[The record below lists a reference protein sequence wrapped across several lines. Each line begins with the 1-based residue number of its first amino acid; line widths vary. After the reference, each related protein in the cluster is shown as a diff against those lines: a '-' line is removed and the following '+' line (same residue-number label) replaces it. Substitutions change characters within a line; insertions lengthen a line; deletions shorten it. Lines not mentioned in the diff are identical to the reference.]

1 MRRLTLQRQND
12 KEVNNM
18 KIEPAVIKETK
29 HIGIGVA
36 SMSVGML
43 VLFAVAGA
51 FDYRTVLGAL
61 LGGGFAVLN
70 FFLMALSV
78 QRSLQQDDPKAAKT
92 ITQNSY
98 TRRLLLLAAVVALGI
113 KLPWFHGLAVVVPMV
128 FPRITILLMGLP
140 VFQRKEAA

>member
-1 MRRLTLQRQND
+1 
-12 KEVNNM
+12 M

-113 KLPWFHGLAVVVPMV
+113 KLPWFHGLSVVVPMV